1 MEDHSYPIDG
11 GWGSKRTIISEGLDE
26 EDLQIERG
34 ELDPPGG
41 HLFYPKGVLDV
52 LSLVFRNKKF
62 TRPRGKHSPKFSLKE
77 TIALRDFLFFR
88 SPYVELRV
96 RQRLHQTKE
105 WPLKRKM
112 FVKHFVGEAKYNGA
126 KAARMAGYS
135 PRSAKQ
141 IAYKI
146 KQT

>member
-1 MEDHSYPIDG
+1 MD
-11 GWGSKRTIISEGLDE
+11 LNA

-34 ELDPPGG
+34 ELDPPEEN
-41 HLFYPKGVLDV
+41 LFYPKGVLNV
-52 LSLVFRNKKF
+52 LSLIFKNKKYA
-62 TRPRGKHSPKFSLKE
+62 RPRGKQSPKFSRE
-77 TIALRDFLFFR
+77 EIYAIGDFLFLR
-88 SPYVELRV
+88 SPYVEIRIRKRLPKV
-96 RQRLHQTKE
+96 RE
-105 WPLKRKM
+105 MPLKRKM
-112 FVKHFVGEAKYNGA
+112 FVKHLVGDAKFNGA

>member
-1 MEDHSYPIDG
+1 MRSED
-11 GWGSKRTIISEGLDE
+11 LDE

-34 ELDPPGG
+34 ELDPLEEY
-41 HLFYPKGVLDV
+41 LFYPKGVLNV
-52 LSLVFRNKKF
+52 LDLCFRNKK
-62 TRPRGKHSPKFSLKE
+62 TARPRGKRSPKFSMAEVFTLM
-77 TIALRDFLFFR
+77 DFLFHR
-88 SPYVELRV
+88 SPYVELKV
-96 RQRLHQTKE
+96 RKRLIGPRE
-105 WPLKRKM
+105 MPLKRKI
-112 FVKHFVGEAKYNGA
+112 FIKHFLGDAKYNAA

>member
-1 MEDHSYPIDG
+1 MDLN
-11 GWGSKRTIISEGLDE
+11 T

-34 ELDPPGG
+34 ELDPLEEN
-41 HLFYPKGVLDV
+41 LFYPKGVLNV
-52 LSLVFRNKKF
+52 INLCFRNKKME
-62 TRPRGKHSPKFSLKE
+62 RPRGKHSPKFSMEE
-77 TIALRDFLFFR
+77 TFALIDFLFYR
-88 SPYVELRV
+88 SPYVELKIRK
-96 RQRLHQTKE
+96 RIHPPKDM
-105 WPLKRKM
+105 PLKRKM
-112 FVKHFVGEAKYNGA
+112 FVKHLVGDAKFNGA